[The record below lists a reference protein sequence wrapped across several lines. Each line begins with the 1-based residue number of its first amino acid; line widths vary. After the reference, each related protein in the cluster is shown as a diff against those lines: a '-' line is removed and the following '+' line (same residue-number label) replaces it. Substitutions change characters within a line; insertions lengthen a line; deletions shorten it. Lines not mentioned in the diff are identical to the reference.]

1 MPKSPTTHKDR
12 AGENCVLTRAG
23 RVAAVAH
30 NRLHIRRRADLR
42 DNHAVR
48 AGVERR
54 LDPGAPG
61 LGDAAV
67 GRAVAGVGALR
78 PHQNRLTQRHTA
90 VRMSAK
96 GDPEGKRV
104 GGSGVG
110 LERQQERLRVVS
122 AERRSGAVCVVAGA
136 GAPAR

>member
-1 MPKSPTTHKDR
+1 MR
-12 AGENCVLTRAG
+12 LTRAG

-30 NRLHIRRRADLR
+30 NRLHIRRRANLR

-78 PHQNRLTQRHTA
+78 PHQNRLTQTHRRQDG
-90 VRMSAK
+90 VAK
-96 GDPEGKRV
+96 GESEGKRV
-104 GGSGVG
+104 GDSGVG
-110 LERQQERLRVVS
+110 L
-122 AERRSGAVCVVAGA
+122 
-136 GAPAR
+136 AR